1 LKITSNDFKHEG
13 MIPSKFTCDGD
24 DISPHLKWSDTPATV
39 KSFAL
44 TSIDPDAPGGDWIH
58 WIVINIPPDV
68 REIPQGGPLPEGSQQ
83 IKNDFGR
90 EFYGGPCPPSG
101 VHRYYFSIYALS
113 VDKLEGVKKRNFH
126 QKFKNC
132 TIESAVI
139 MGKYSR
145 KR

>member
-1 LKITSNDFKHEG
+1 MIVTSKDFKHEK
-13 MIPSKFTCDGD
+13 MIPSKFTCDGE
-24 DISPHLKWSDTPATV
+24 DISPQLEWSDFPNGV

-44 TSIDPDAPGGDWIH
+44 TCIDPDAPGGDWIH
-58 WIVINIPPDV
+58 WIVINIPPNV
-68 REIPQGGPLPEGSQQ
+68 TEIPQGGPLPEGCEQ

-101 VHRYYFSIYALS
+101 VHRYYFSMYALS
-113 VDKLEGVKKRNFH
+113 EAKLTDVKKRNFQ
-126 QKFKNC
+126 QKFKNI